1 MSETMEQ
8 QNSQEWKPSINP
20 WLAVAPVM
28 LAIFM
33 FVLDETISNVA
44 LIYIAG
50 SMSVSH
56 NESTWVLTSYLI
68 ASGIAIPLA
77 GMMAKVMGRKQYFIV
92 CIIIFTISSFLCA
105 VARSMP
111 EIVLFRFIQGLGGGG
126 LLPLG
131 QSIMLES
138 FSKEDRPKSM
148 AMFGVVIVFAPL
160 LGPVL
165 GGWITENWSWP
176 WIYLINIPIGI
187 MCTILAKKLLE
198 DPPYAKKQEGI
209 KIDVKGLT
217 YLSLWLISLQ
227 VVLDKGNDADW
238 FGAAWIC
245 WLSAFSVICA
255 VLFFISQFKNKEY
268 PLIDLG
274 ILKKQNV
281 LFRHAYSGY
290 FDGSIPCF
298 RRTFAVHAADTF
310 RLQRL
315 FKRSFNGY
323 TRYRKYK
330 RGNHLPYIIKTP
342 RRQAHYNDWSYTARV
357 WQLVFRHD

>member
-198 DPPYAKKQEGI
+198 DPPYAKKTGGDKNRCQRP
-209 KIDVKGLT
+209 
-217 YLSLWLISLQ
+217 YLPVTVAYQ
-227 VVLDKGNDADW
+227 PAG
-238 FGAAWIC
+238 GA
-245 WLSAFSVICA
+245 
-255 VLFFISQFKNKEY
+255 
-268 PLIDLG
+268 G
-274 ILKKQNV
+274 
-281 LFRHAYSGY
+281 
-290 FDGSIPCF
+290 
-298 RRTFAVHAADTF
+298 
-310 RLQRL
+310 
-315 FKRSFNGY
+315 
-323 TRYRKYK
+323 
-330 RGNHLPYIIKTP
+330 
-342 RRQAHYNDWSYTARV
+342 
-357 WQLVFRHD
+357 